1 MARMS
6 SNSPQIQARNVSG
19 RELVQ
24 TVRRDLGRSQK
35 QMAIDA
41 GCPESDLSNALSGKQ
56 RFDMQWLLNQDD
68 EFLIKWW
75 REVEIARGLTPRAKR
90 AIKRMGLLKII
101 DALLDDYEEQSA

>member
-1 MARMS
+1 
-6 SNSPQIQARNVSG
+6 
-19 RELVQ
+19 
-24 TVRRDLGRSQK
+24 
-35 QMAIDA
+35 
-41 GCPESDLSNALSGKQ
+41 
-56 RFDMQWLLNQDD
+56 MQWLLNQDD